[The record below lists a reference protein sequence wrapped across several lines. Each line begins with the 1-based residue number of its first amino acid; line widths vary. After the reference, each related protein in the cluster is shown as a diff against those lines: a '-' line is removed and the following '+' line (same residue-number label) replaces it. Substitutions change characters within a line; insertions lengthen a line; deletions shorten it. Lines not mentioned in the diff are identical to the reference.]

1 MIRSKRAEILAAY
14 ALMAP
19 FIVVYGVLF
28 VYPTIR
34 MFQLSV
40 TNAPLIGEGAWVGFD
55 NFRRLASERLFSV
68 AVWNTIYFVILSVIP
83 ITLLSL
89 LVALG
94 VNRLK
99 GWTQS
104 VVLAAFFLP
113 YILPVSVVTQVW
125 QWILNKDFGDRPICP
140 RAARWRPAGIGI
152 RTVASFLPAVAF
164 ITVWWQLGFSVLLFI
179 AGLRNISRD
188 IYEAAEIDGAGRWA
202 QFSRITWPLIWPIT
216 VLVFTIQLILELKI
230 VDQVYLLVESRP
242 RCNDRDGPVHLQA
255 GLPAQSRRPGQRRH
269 PPCFFF
275 SSWRSQSCSINCF
288 GRGARND
295 RPGRS
300 RTLDPRVGGSRACVI
315 SILSV
320 YSSRWQPLLAIF
332 WAFPLYW
339 GMMTTFKPESEVVRR
354 GSISGRSISRS
365 RTTFTSCS
373 RPRSALVP
381 QFARHLPG
389 GHGPRRNHGGGR
401 RLRHLPARLSRR
413 RLFWWMILASFMIPI
428 PALTVNH
435 FILIEN

>member
-125 QWILNKDFGDRPICP
+125 QWILNKDFGIAQYVLAPL
-140 RAARWRPAGIGI
+140 AGGQ
-152 RTVASFLPAVAF
+152 RVSVFGTVASFLPAVAF

-179 AGLRNISRD
+179 AGLRN
-188 IYEAAEIDGAGRWA
+188 
-202 QFSRITWPLIWPIT
+202 
-216 VLVFTIQLILELKI
+216 
-230 VDQVYLLVESRP
+230 
-242 RCNDRDGPVHLQA
+242 
-255 GLPAQSRRPGQRRH
+255 
-269 PPCFFF
+269 
-275 SSWRSQSCSINCF
+275 
-288 GRGARND
+288 
-295 RPGRS
+295 
-300 RTLDPRVGGSRACVI
+300 
-315 SILSV
+315 
-320 YSSRWQPLLAIF
+320 
-332 WAFPLYW
+332 
-339 GMMTTFKPESEVVRR
+339 
-354 GSISGRSISRS
+354 
-365 RTTFTSCS
+365 
-373 RPRSALVP
+373 
-381 QFARHLPG
+381 
-389 GHGPRRNHGGGR
+389 
-401 RLRHLPARLSRR
+401 
-413 RLFWWMILASFMIPI
+413 
-428 PALTVNH
+428 
-435 FILIEN
+435 